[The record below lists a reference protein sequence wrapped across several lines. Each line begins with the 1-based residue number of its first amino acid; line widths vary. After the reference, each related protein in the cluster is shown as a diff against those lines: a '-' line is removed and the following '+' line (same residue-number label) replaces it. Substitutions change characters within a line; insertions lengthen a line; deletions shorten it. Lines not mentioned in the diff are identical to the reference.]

1 MDYAVAVDKL
11 HGLEHPPGQIAC
23 VLLGVHGPLAQSVKD
38 IPAASQ
44 LQYEMEGLRLLEEV
58 DQVDDAIVATTQRL
72 EDGHLPVHRDIVFG
86 FQSLPINNLDGKFRR
101 RNLVG
106 AHPHRREAAGIELPI
121 LCVQIIKANLE
132 AQDGLDGGGAGIAAR
147 GGGIIG
153 PGPGGGI
160 ESITRIVGGR
170 LGRFATESQQRRGE
184 EFLLL
189 PTAIGAVVGNHVWLG
204 GNDKQSVC
212 QIRLVR
218 LYGDAGPE

>member
-1 MDYAVAVDKL
+1 MYYSVAVDVL
-11 HGLEHPPGQIAC
+11 HCLEHPPGQIAC
-23 VLLGVHGPLAQSVKD
+23 VLLGVHGPFAQSVKD

-44 LQYEMEGLRLLEEV
+44 LQDEMEDLRLLEEV

-72 EDGHLPVHRDIVFG
+72 EDGHLPVHGSIVLGLEF
-86 FQSLPINNLDGKFRR
+86 LPINNLDGEFRR

-121 LCVQIIKANLE
+121 FCIQIIKADFE
-132 AQDGLDGGGAGIAAR
+132 AQDGLNGGGAGIAAR
-147 GGGIIG
+147 GSGIGGRIW

-160 ESITRIVGGR
+160 EGITSIVGGR
-170 LGRFATESQQRRGE
+170 LGRFATESQQRWGE

-204 GNDKQSVC
+204 NNKQGVS
-212 QIRLVR
+212 IRLVR
-218 LYGDAGPE
+218 

>member
-1 MDYAVAVDKL
+1 MNNPIAVDKL

-44 LQYEMEGLRLLEEV
+44 LQDEMEGLRLLEEV

-121 LCVQIIKANLE
+121 LCVQIIKSNLE
-132 AQDGLDGGGAGIAAR
+132 AQDGLHGGGAGIAAR
-147 GGGIIG
+147 GGGIGGRIW

-160 ESITRIVGGR
+160 EGITRTSIVGGR

-189 PTAIGAVVGNHVWLG
+189 PTAIGAIIGNHV
-204 GNDKQSVC
+204 
-212 QIRLVR
+212 
-218 LYGDAGPE
+218 